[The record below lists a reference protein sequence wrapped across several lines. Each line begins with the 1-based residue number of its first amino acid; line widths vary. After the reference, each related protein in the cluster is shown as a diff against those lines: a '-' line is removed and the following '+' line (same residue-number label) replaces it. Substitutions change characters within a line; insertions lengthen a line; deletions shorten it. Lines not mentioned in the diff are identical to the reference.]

1 MLCKVEEL
9 QDLLIQQRQIS
20 DVTKMVEKD
29 STIRTLNIELAKKT
43 EQIDDLKS
51 RLRQLM
57 GAKGSAE
64 MANAGSNQEIVEH
77 LNSIIKAREKELEN
91 QQNHINKVLRRENDL
106 KEKLDKMEF
115 LYELDPNK
123 PLQKYKETPNAPSLT
138 NAFDTLMN
146 DLRRGDEPAAERTR
160 VTVETA
166 GLYF

>member
-91 QQNHINKVLRRENDL
+91 
-106 KEKLDKMEF
+106 
-115 LYELDPNK
+115 
-123 PLQKYKETPNAPSLT
+123 
-138 NAFDTLMN
+138 
-146 DLRRGDEPAAERTR
+146 
-160 VTVETA
+160 
-166 GLYF
+166 

>member
-1 MLCKVEEL
+1 
-9 QDLLIQQRQIS
+9 
-20 DVTKMVEKD
+20 MVEKD

-57 GAKGSAE
+57 GAKGTAE

-77 LNSIIKAREKELEN
+77 LNSIIKSREKEMEN
-91 QQNHINKVLRRENDL
+91 QQNHINKVLRRENEL

-123 PLQKYKETPNAPSLT
+123 PLQKYAERDAPTLT
-138 NAFDTLMN
+138 NAFDSLMN
-146 DLRRGDEPAAERTR
+146 DLRKEETYEKR
-160 VTVETA
+160 VNA
-166 GLYF
+166 